1 MSICRATILVSWGK
15 PHGWKLWSCTDSS
28 SLKPLS
34 LTLPLL
40 CWNCLE
46 KSFFYRPPFTLWL
59 HISSTRLFPRQVN
72 AKLFLETAL
81 KAWALCFTC
90 GSSLSTSPRFHVIHC
105 YAKTLIKNE
114 CDQSIFTG
122 FEVGAENGY
131 VMISM
136 IYLWE
141 TISG

>member
-72 AKLFLETAL
+72 AKLFFGNNPKSL
-81 KAWALCFTC
+81 
-90 GSSLSTSPRFHVIHC
+90 SSLLHLWLQSLHITRISC
-105 YAKTLIKNE
+105 YSLLCKNLNQE
-114 CDQSIFTG
+114 WMWSKHLHWFWSGCREWLCDD
-122 FEVGAENGY
+122 
-131 VMISM
+131 
-136 IYLWE
+136 
-141 TISG
+141 